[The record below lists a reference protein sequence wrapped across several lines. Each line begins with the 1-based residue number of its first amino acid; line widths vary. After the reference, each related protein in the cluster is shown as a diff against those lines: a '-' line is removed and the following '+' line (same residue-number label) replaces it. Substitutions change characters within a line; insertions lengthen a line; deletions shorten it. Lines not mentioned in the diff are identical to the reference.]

1 LTLPKLGFTFLNV
14 ALGKGIFACP
24 NPTIYKVY
32 PLFTAWGLVTFW
44 PAIPNINCIS

>member
-1 LTLPKLGFTFLNV
+1 MLTFLKV

-32 PLFTAWGLVTFW
+32 PLFTA
-44 PAIPNINCIS
+44 